1 MALAHWC
8 CRWDQDGDIVNAG
21 DVADCDDDD
30 SAVMLMLSVMFLMQ
44 KLDSSSLSA
53 SSLQKWQAAPLC
65 NGKFKVIKLGNGNHT
80 RLWVL
85 CSKVEY

>member
-8 CRWDQDGDIVNAG
+8 CRSDQDGDIVNAD

-44 KLDSSSLSA
+44 KQDSSSLSSA
-53 SSLQKWQAAPLC
+53 SLQKWQAAPLC
-65 NGKFKVIKLGNGNHT
+65 NGKFKVVKLCNDLFPG
-80 RLWVL
+80 L
-85 CSKVEY
+85 CLEV

>member
-1 MALAHWC
+1 MVPVHWC
-8 CRWDQDGDIVNAG
+8 CRWDQDGDGVNAG

-44 KLDSSSLSA
+44 KRDSSSLSA

-65 NGKFKVIKLGNGNHT
+65 NGKFKVVKFGKDLFPG
-80 RLWVL
+80 L
-85 CSKVEY
+85 CFEV